1 MHWLSKIEPR
11 EFALLLEFVLK
22 PCHFDIEALR
32 QGIGPC
38 NYFFWTFEARHGQ
51 NIGGAMAPLAP
62 PLSPSLHCCHFIE
75 KLLQKNCQKGKKNWP
90 KKTMYYLPFRS
101 SLWPTRITTH
111 FTRKISTSKIVLGWS
126 EYYISFRRKG
136 TQTILLHGT
145 LIVPRFKVYGGIACN
160 TWNVDK

>member
-1 MHWLSKIEPR
+1 MIQIYI
-11 EFALLLEFVLK
+11 
-22 PCHFDIEALR
+22 FDIVNR
-32 QGIGPC
+32 IC
-38 NYFFWTFEARHGQ
+38 RFFWVEFLQIPIHNYTLTVRGQ
-51 NIGGAMAPLAP
+51 KISNRGFLKHRY
-62 PLSPSLHCCHFIE
+62 SPISLNFCHFIE

-145 LIVPRFKVYGGIACN
+145 LIVPRFKEYGGIACN